1 MVAFFPLIQESSLL
15 KAYVLVIY
23 GAAFMFL
30 TVGIITCLMIFPEI
44 VLEKDQKLNPPEEG
58 FVDHFEDVMKVLR
71 EDERKVCMAL
81 LKEGGTALQKDV
93 RWVTGLSKVKTYRVV
108 SRLANRGVIAVEKN
122 GKENRLLLAP
132 WLYKNSANKNPQP
145 SEALNSIQQPQN
157 SPEPRHNE

>member
-30 TVGIITCLMIFPEI
+30 TVGIITYLMIFPEI
-44 VLEKDQKLNPPEEG
+44 VLEKDQKLDSEEG
-58 FVDHFEDVMKVLR
+58 FVGHFEDVMKVLR

-108 SRLANRGVIAVEKN
+108 SRLANRGIITVEKN

-132 WLYKNSANKNPQP
+132 WLYKNSANKNP
-145 SEALNSIQQPQN
+145 
-157 SPEPRHNE
+157 

>member
-1 MVAFFPLIQESSLL
+1 
-15 KAYVLVIY
+15 
-23 GAAFMFL
+23 
-30 TVGIITCLMIFPEI
+30 MIFPEI

-122 GKENRLLLAP
+122 GKENRLSLAP
-132 WLYKNSANKNPQP
+132 WLYTNGANKNPQQ

-157 SPEPRHNE
+157 SPKPGHNE